1 MQQVLPNKED
11 IYEMLNLFFGD
22 NMSAKY
28 KTEPVDVAGKYAA
41 IYVDSEGEPGAICY
55 VDVPF
60 AAYAGGAM
68 TMMPPGPVQ
77 EAAASN
83 DLSEMMVQNLYE
95 IMNICTRLII
105 NDDTR
110 HLKLTE
116 VRKTEEI
123 TEIVDVLLAAG
134 NRGDYEINIPKYGV
148 GTMSFLVS

>member
-1 MQQVLPNKED
+1 MQQVLPNTED

-22 NMSAKY
+22 DMSAEY
-28 KTEPVDVAGKYAA
+28 RDEPVDVADKYAA

-55 VDVPF
+55 VDAAF

-77 EAAASN
+77 EAAANN
-83 DLSEMMVQNLYE
+83 DLSQMMTENLYE
-95 IMNICTRLII
+95 VMNIWTRLVI
-105 NDDTR
+105 NDETR

-116 VRKTEEI
+116 VKKTEEI
-123 TEIVDVLLAAG
+123 KEIVDALLATG
-134 NRGDYEINIPKYGV
+134 NRGDYNISIPKYGV